1 MQIPTRSREAENALV
16 REFMIN
22 CFFQLRKINDSGK
35 QFSAVT
41 GGKVAPCVLKTLNRT
56 LAI

>member
-1 MQIPTRSREAENALV
+1 MQIPTRSQEAENTLV

-22 CFFQLRKINDSGK
+22 CFFQLRKINDTGK

-41 GGKVAPCVLKTLNRT
+41 GGK
-56 LAI
+56 